1 MAEQENKV
9 YAIALNYYE
18 QLLPVIPVNDVLV
31 RLLPK
36 RVINLDDKQLIKSEK
51 TDRRQAELLLDS
63 YILKRTQS
71 GEEDVFYTLL
81 EVMYESGKCDSL
93 VKKIYKDLGKS
104 PPATSKLAKPIVCVC
119 VRACVCV
126 CACMCAVCVQCS
138 NVGIR
143 YELLGY
149 WICVIFKIFI
159 CS

>member
-18 QLLPVIPVNDVLV
+18 QLLPVIQVNDVLV

-51 TDRRQAELLLDS
+51 TDRRQAELLLDN

-71 GEEDVFYTLL
+71 GEEDVFYALL

-104 PPATSKLAKPIVCVC
+104 PPATGKLAKPVVW

-126 CACMCAVCVQCS
+126 CVCACVCVFLYICMPAYAYCVHACMYNYSV
-138 NVGIR
+138 
-143 YELLGY
+143 
-149 WICVIFKIFI
+149 
-159 CS
+159 

>member
-36 RVINLDDKQLIKSEK
+36 RVINLDDKQLIKAEK
-51 TDRRQAELLLDS
+51 TNKRQAELLLDN

-104 PPATSKLAKPIVCVC
+104 PPATGKLTLCVSVTVVCSSIQYTGFPCSCNNDAKNCKW
-119 VRACVCV
+119 
-126 CACMCAVCVQCS
+126 
-138 NVGIR
+138 
-143 YELLGY
+143 EL
-149 WICVIFKIFI
+149 
-159 CS
+159 